1 MASTPSASSSA
12 GKWIVILIAMLVP
25 FGFAVFTNHVWEDYY
40 ITLRSSRNLIEG
52 HGLVFQPGERVHTF
66 TSPLGVLI
74 PALWLWAGGGNDTI
88 ALWLFRLTNIA
99 VLAATAGLLLNACKS
114 IRLGRV
120 GCFVFFGLVFFD
132 PKLIDFSIN
141 GQETALLLFFTVLLW
156 GQLER
161 EDGPR
166 PMRLALAYAGL
177 MWTRPDAFILAGAI
191 TIAHLLWRDS
201 KETKT
206 KPSWPSIW
214 RGALIGV
221 LMYIP
226 WVIWAW
232 YYYGSPIPNTIIAKA
247 SQTPALPAAEFGLIP
262 LRSIAGQTMLDY
274 LFLPSNFLFGGWP
287 RPLLVVAHGLTLL
300 ATFGWVVPG
309 VPRSGRRA
317 SFAVFLGMFY
327 LCAILVFAWY
337 VPPWS
342 FLAAMAVAIIADA
355 ALSASERAARRT
367 LSSMLRITVLS
378 VIAVQFAVLLAT
390 AWQMRIQQ
398 RTIEDNGRHA
408 IGDWLR
414 THAEKGDTVFMEP
427 LGYIGYFS
435 QLKTYDFPGLSS
447 REVVAAIHS
456 GAKRYADVVARLNP
470 TWLVLRPVQNARQGF
485 DPQGKIP
492 GYHEVRRWDAQP
504 QLDAIRF
511 LPGRRWLEYDA
522 TFILYHHDN

>member
-1 MASTPSASSSA
+1 MTSTSSASSSA
-12 GKWIVILIAMLVP
+12 GKWIVILIAVLVP
-25 FGFAVFTNHVWEDYY
+25 LSFAAFTNHVWEDYY

-66 TSPLGVLI
+66 TSPLGVLV
-74 PALWLWAGGGNDTI
+74 PALWLWVAGGNDTV
-88 ALWLFRLTNIA
+88 ALWLFRITNMA
-99 VLAATAGLLLNACKS
+99 VLVATAQLLRNTTKS
-114 IRLGRV
+114 MRLGRV
-120 GCFVFFGLVFFD
+120 GCVVLFGLVFFD

-141 GQETALLLFFTVLLW
+141 GQETALLLFFTVFLW
-156 GQLER
+156 SELER

-166 PMRLALAYAGL
+166 AIRLALAYAGL

-191 TIAHLLWRDS
+191 TIARLLWRDR
-201 KETKT
+201 EEAKT
-206 KPSWPSIW
+206 KRCWAKVW
-214 RGALIGV
+214 RGTLVGA
-221 LMYIP
+221 LMYAP

-232 YYYGSPIPNTIIAKA
+232 SYYGSPIPNTIIAKA
-247 SQTPALPAAEFGLIP
+247 SQTPALPLAEFGLIP
-262 LRSIAGQTMLDY
+262 LRSIAGQTMVDY

-287 RPLLVVAHGLTLL
+287 RSLLVFAHGLTLL
-300 ATFGWVVPG
+300 ATFAWAVPG
-309 VPRSGRRA
+309 VPRAGRRA

-342 FLAAMAVAIIADA
+342 FLAAMAVAVIADA
-355 ALSASERAARRT
+355 GLSASERAKRGAI
-367 LSSMLRITVLS
+367 SSLLRIAALAVVAVQVVVLS
-378 VIAVQFAVLLAT
+378 AT

-414 THAEKGDTVFMEP
+414 IHAEKGDTIFMEP

-435 QLKTYDFPGLSS
+435 RLKTYDFPGLSS
-447 REVVAAIHS
+447 REVVAAIHG
-456 GAKRYADVVARLNP
+456 GATRYADVVARLHP

-485 DPQGKIP
+485 DPAGKIP
-492 GYHEVRRWDAQP
+492 SYHQVRRWDAQP

-522 TFILYHHDN
+522 TFVLYHRDD